1 MSSLFPLGD
10 SAITLTVGEGMS
22 VELSEL
28 VVSRARAIAEAR
40 IQGVTDVVPSYASF
54 TVHYDPSLIEYREL
68 HARLLRVIEREIA
81 GAPARTD
88 AREHVIPVRYD
99 GEDLEF
105 VARETGLS
113 VDEIAEIHSAPMYR
127 VFVIGFVPGFAY
139 LGPLDQRL
147 ALPRRASPRTRVPA
161 GSVAI
166 AERQTAVYPAETP
179 GGWHL
184 IGRTEVEMF
193 DPAWQRPSLLAVGDS
208 VRFIRA

>member
-1 MSSLFPLGD
+1 MSSLSPLGD
-10 SAITLTVGEGMS
+10 SAITLTVAEGMS
-22 VELSEL
+22 VALSEL

-40 IQGVTDVVPSYASF
+40 IQGVTDVVPSYASL
-54 TVHYDPSLIEYREL
+54 TVHYDPSVIEYRDL
-68 HARLLRVIEREIA
+68 HGRLLRVIEEEIA
-81 GAPARTD
+81 GSPARAD

-99 GEDLEF
+99 GDDIEL

-113 VDEIAEIHSAPMYR
+113 IDEIVEIHSAPVYR

-139 LGPLDQRL
+139 LGPLDHRL

-166 AERQTAVYPAETP
+166 AEAQTAVYPAETP

-184 IGRTEVEMF
+184 IGRTDVKMF
-193 DPAWQRPSLLAVGDS
+193 DPGWPSPSLLTVGDR
-208 VRFIRA
+208 VRFVRA